1 MQSSSLPLKQDMTKQ
16 SCASLVKRIRN
27 PLGVRS
33 SAPPQDD
40 TLNNRQRSMLA
51 VASHTD
57 WTVPERLHVV
67 SSFCMRTLQLE
78 DVWRL
83 APGTA
88 AVNVFSRLSGGLS
101 RNPQFDKQWLKSHT
115 ITKQELLNLKGPGK
129 GVYFWQVQGCVLFA
143 NP

>member
-1 MQSSSLPLKQDMTKQ
+1 M
-16 SCASLVKRIRN
+16 N
-27 PLGVRS
+27 
-33 SAPPQDD
+33 
-40 TLNNRQRSMLA
+40 
-51 VASHTD
+51 
-57 WTVPERLHVV
+57 
-67 SSFCMRTLQLE
+67 
-78 DVWRL
+78 VWRL
-83 APGTA
+83 APGT

>member
-1 MQSSSLPLKQDMTKQ
+1 MTKM
-16 SCASLVKRIRN
+16 SCTNLVKRIRN

-33 SAPPQDD
+33 SAAPRDN

-51 VASHTD
+51 AVSHSD

-67 SSFCMRTLQLE
+67 SSFCMWTLLLE

-88 AVNVFSRLSGGLS
+88 VNVFSRLSGGPSL
-101 RNPQFDKQWLKSHT
+101 NPRFDK
-115 ITKQELLNLKGPGK
+115 
-129 GVYFWQVQGCVLFA
+129 
-143 NP
+143 

>member
-16 SCASLVKRIRN
+16 SCASLVKCIRN

-88 AVNVFSRLSGGLS
+88 AVNVFSRLSGGPS
-101 RNPQFDKQWLKSHT
+101 RRNPRFDKHWLKSHT
-115 ITKQELLNLKGPGK
+115 ITVQGLPNSKGSGN
-129 GVYFWQVQGCVLFA
+129 GVYLA
-143 NP
+143 T